1 MGIVQWATDNWVLIL
16 QIYAGIVTIASIIVK
31 LTPTTKDDAIL
42 SKITGFIGK
51 WIALN
56 KGTKKNP

>member
-56 KGTKKNP
+56 NGTKKNP